1 MIDRKNFT
9 AQAKAKFQALSEK
22 AAAKPSTA
30 HYVAKF
36 AEAAEKLDAVEN
48 GWLSERKRL
57 PFWSTAGKTD
67 LFTQLV
73 GAPATW

>member
-9 AQAKAKFQALSEK
+9 NQAKAKFQVLSEK
-22 AAAKPSTA
+22 AASKASTM

-36 AEAAEKLDAVEN
+36 AEAIEKLDTVESA
-48 GWLSERKRL
+48 WLSDRKRL
-57 PFWSTAGKTD
+57 PFWSTAGKAD
-67 LFTQLV
+67 LFTELV